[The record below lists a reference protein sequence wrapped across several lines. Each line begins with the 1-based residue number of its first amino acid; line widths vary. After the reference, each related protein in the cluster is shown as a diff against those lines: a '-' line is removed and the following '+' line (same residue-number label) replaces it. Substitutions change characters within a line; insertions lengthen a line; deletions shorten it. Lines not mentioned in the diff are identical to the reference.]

1 MHHVLNKQPIFLN
14 GFARGGTNLLVNLFI
29 SHPKV
34 CISSGETHKVFKPG
48 TRFDKGWLRIK
59 KRYLYD
65 FPIRILAG
73 QDIFNAH
80 GLYPRKKV
88 PDYLKRYIDKI
99 FYHGRFIANIES
111 HNLLQY
117 ENVKYTREE
126 LADCRLLSKGLDG
139 ITFTAEL
146 LHEMYPDATFVALVR
161 NGLAICEGRTRRGYP
176 VEKMGHDYNAV
187 VDQMFLNKEN
197 LPNYHMVKYEDMV
210 ANPQQFMN
218 KLYDIAGLDISQVKK
233 VRLESKAVM
242 DKEGKHK
249 LMKGHDR
256 QVFWYDFDKLHEHI
270 RSDINANQIKMLDQK
285 TRDIFLSI
293 AGENMKKLGYLD

>member
-1 MHHVLNKQPIFLN
+1 MN
-14 GFARGGTNLLVNLFI
+14 GFARGGTNLLVNLLI
-29 SHPKV
+29 SHPGV

-59 KRYLYD
+59 KRLFYD
-65 FPIRILAG
+65 YPIRILAG

-80 GLYPRKKV
+80 GYETRKKV
-88 PDYLKRYIDKI
+88 PDYLKNYIDKI

-111 HNLLQY
+111 HNLYQY
-117 ENVKYTREE
+117 EGVKYTREQ
-126 LADCRLLSKGLDG
+126 LAECRLLSKGLDG

-146 LHEMYPDATFVALVR
+146 LNEMYPDATFFALVR

-176 VEKMGHDYNAV
+176 VEKMGHNFNAV
-187 VDQMFLNKEN
+187 VDKMFSNREK
-197 LPNYHMVKYEDMV
+197 LPNYHIVRYEDMV
-210 ANPQQFMN
+210 SNPQQFMTN
-218 KLYDIAGLDISQVKK
+218 LYQIAGIDFSDIKK

-256 QVFWYDFDKLHEHI
+256 QVFWYEFDKLHEHI
-270 RSDINANQIKMLDQK
+270 RSDINENQIKQLDQK
-285 TRDIFLSI
+285 TKDIFLSI
-293 AGENMKKLGYLD
+293 AGDNMKKLGYID